1 MEIEEL
7 MNYMLALFDNT
18 DKDLQSARDKLS
30 YKDKQL
36 DDLDHYI
43 ENNKLNASQYTKV
56 GKLRKTLREERR
68 QIKNDIE
75 MIVVVKRFTDK
86 YNNKMITGDI
96 INNLKEQKKLKEIQ
110 DNPTYKYKTDILNNL
125 IKREGTNE

>member
-43 ENNKLNASQYTKV
+43 EINKLNASQYAKV

-68 QIKNDIE
+68 QIKNDIDI
-75 MIVVVKRFTDK
+75 IVVVKRFTDK

-110 DNPTYKYKTDILNNL
+110 DNPTYKYKTDILNNF
-125 IKREGTNE
+125 IKREDTNE